1 MECFDKF
8 TEEEQEV
15 LLDLVCAYI
24 NEYVFESTSKKH
36 KQLLLSILQ
45 KMGVND
51 EYYTKILGGENN
63 G

>member
-8 TEEEQEV
+8 TVEEQE
-15 LLDLVCAYI
+15 LLLNLVCDYI
-24 NEYVFESTSKKH
+24 NEYVFENTSKKH

-51 EYYTKILGGENN
+51 EYYTKILGGENH

>member
-8 TEEEQEV
+8 TTEEQEF
-15 LLDLVCAYI
+15 LLDLVIDYI
-24 NEYVFESTSKKH
+24 NEYVFVSTSKEH
-36 KQLLLSILQ
+36 KRILLSILQ

-51 EYYTKILGGENN
+51 EYFTKILGGNQN